1 MDKSTWQPAPLLRGR
16 MIEAEY
22 NDPLIPD
29 YQNNPLNEALPPI
42 WSKEQVIDMLQYYPD
57 HQEAHRQWPPEL
69 RLHLIRNVLKF
80 FEAMPRHIDLE
91 QLLSSMVRLGYE
103 ARNPSLHGF
112 YRNIDER
119 IEAFLSGR
127 PLFHN
132 LQSSA
137 LGLAVIGIS
146 GIGKSATLGR
156 LLPLYPQV
164 IFHHSFRGND
174 FSHVQIVWLKL
185 ECPSD
190 GSTKGLC
197 LNFFQAID
205 DLLGTNYVANYAHH
219 GRDTEYVM
227 KKNMARAAAL
237 HSIGVLVFDEIQ
249 HLSVAKSG
257 GAEQILSFFVEL
269 INKIG
274 VPVILVGTYKAKP
287 LLSREF
293 RLARKSA
300 GLGDFI
306 WDNMRRDGTWKLF
319 LESLWKYQYT
329 QKDCPLTPRL
339 SLALYDV
346 TQGITD
352 LAVKVYMLAQAR
364 AITRGDEAIT
374 PSIIRSV
381 ARDSL
386 QMVRPILDALKNG
399 DILELYKVDDVLP
412 VDFDTLLRV
421 ITKNS
426 QQPAPIQIQ
435 TEKTQGES
443 APDSNE
449 QGTPLEQKPATP
461 PQPTGNTPAT
471 SPEQAETKA
480 VGSLAEL
487 AVQARKLNIPVYDLL
502 RRSEYSA
509 SDQKRQTRGG
519 NR

>member
-1 MDKSTWQPAPLLRGR
+1 MV
-16 MIEAEY
+16 EAEY
-22 NDPLIPD
+22 NDPRIPD
-29 YQNNPLNEALPPI
+29 YQNNPFIEALPPI

-57 HQEAHRQWPPEL
+57 YQEAHRQWPPEL

-80 FEAMPRHIDLE
+80 FEVMPRQIDLE

-127 PLFHN
+127 PLFNN
-132 LQSSA
+132 LQSTA

-164 IFHHSFRGND
+164 IFHHNFRGND

-219 GRDTEYVM
+219 GHDTENVM
-227 KKNMARAAAL
+227 KKNMARAALL
-237 HSIGVLVFDEIQ
+237 HSIGILVIDEIQ
-249 HLSVAKSG
+249 HLSIAKSG
-257 GAEQILSFFVEL
+257 GSEQVLSFFVEL

-287 LLSREF
+287 LLSSEF

-300 GLGDFI
+300 GLGDFV
-306 WDNMRRDGTWKLF
+306 WDSMRRDGTWKLF
-319 LESLWKYQYT
+319 LESLWRYQYT

-364 AITRGDEAIT
+364 AITRGEEAVT
-374 PSIIRSV
+374 ASIIRSV

-386 QMVRPILDALKNG
+386 QMARPILDALKSG
-399 DILELYKVDDVLP
+399 DIQELYKVDDVLP
-412 VDFDTLLRV
+412 VDYDTLLRV
-421 ITKNS
+421 ITNKSN
-426 QQPAPIQIQ
+426 QPAPIRIQ
-435 TEKTQGES
+435 TEKSQGEN
-443 APDSNE
+443 APASNE
-449 QGTPLEQKPATP
+449 PGASQAQKPASP
-461 PQPTGNTPAT
+461 IPHAQKAPMA
-471 SPEQAETKA
+471 SPEPTETKVA
-480 VGSLAEL
+480 DSLVEL
-487 AVQARKLNIPVYDLL
+487 AVQGRKLGIPLNDLL
-502 RRSEYSA
+502 RQNGYLPSENK
-509 SDQKRQTRGG
+509 QQMGG
-519 NR
+519 SNR